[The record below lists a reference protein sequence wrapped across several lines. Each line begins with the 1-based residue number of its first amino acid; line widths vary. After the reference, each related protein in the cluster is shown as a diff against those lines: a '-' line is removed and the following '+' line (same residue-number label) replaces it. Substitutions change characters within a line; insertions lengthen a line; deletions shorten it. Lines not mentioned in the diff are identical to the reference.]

1 MEISL
6 TFMGYGHTKLP
17 IKVDSS
23 SPFNVTVA
31 VKYKV
36 KVTEGSGFITQE
48 ILNFQKIDCLV
59 QDDDNFITSS
69 KIQLTY
75 FPRTSKN

>member
-6 TFMGYGHTKLP
+6 TFMGYVHTKLP
-17 IKVDSS
+17 IKVDSG

-31 VKYKV
+31 VKHKV

-48 ILNFQKIDCLV
+48 ILNFQEIDCLV
-59 QDDDNFITSS
+59 QDDANFNTTS

-75 FPRTSKN
+75 FSRTK

>member
-1 MEISL
+1 
-6 TFMGYGHTKLP
+6 MGYGHTKLP
-17 IKVDSS
+17 IKVDRS
-23 SPFNVTVA
+23 SPFDLTVA

-48 ILNFQKIDCLV
+48 ILNFQEIDCLI
-59 QDDDNFITSS
+59 QDDDNFNTTS

-75 FPRTSKN
+75 FSRTK